1 MLTAIIIALVL
12 IDLIIFTNGKHLF
25 SFWFTLA
32 SIIGLAYFGAQL
44 SWSEMFAVV
53 FSQQTLA
60 FIGIYLISGLCVGM
74 SRWTLQT
81 YRTSCKLE
89 EYKNRFQ
96 LDLTTYDGRS
106 SLLEHARRES
116 SSIYGFN
123 RFISEKKAETMESF
137 LEELAPSPREYTSD
151 FTAWATLWPLTLLE
165 IMFKHVLQNFYTFF
179 TGTFERQLSK
189 LTRAI
194 ISRPFK

>member
-1 MLTAIIIALVL
+1 MLYAIILALLL

-60 FIGIYLISGLCVGM
+60 FIGIYLISGLCIGM
-74 SRWTLQT
+74 ARWTLQT
-81 YRTSCKLE
+81 YRTSRTLE
-89 EYKNRFQ
+89 NYREKWQ
-96 LDLTTYDGRS
+96 LDLTTIDGRTS
-106 SLLEHARRES
+106 FLERARRES
-116 SSIYGFN
+116 SSIYGFTHY
-123 RFISEKKAETMESF
+123 ISEKKAETMEDF
-137 LEELAPSPREYTSD
+137 LEQLTPTPREYASD

-165 IMFKHVLQNFYTFF
+165 IMFNHVLQNFYTFF
-179 TGTFERQLSK
+179 TGAFERQLSK
-189 LTRAI
+189 MTRAI